1 MRKNP
6 LNLKV
11 PQHSGN
17 NIKHRAANCC
27 PSLISASNS
36 VISFTVYLCTE
47 HFYGD
52 LRDLTVTGLAAALN
66 VMQQHHTH
74 GNNFRYAF
82 FLYKWKWIFC
92 LLCHNL
98 G

>member
-1 MRKNP
+1 M
-6 LNLKV
+6 
-11 PQHSGN
+11 PQHFGN
-17 NIKHRAANCC
+17 DIKRRAANCC

-47 HFYGD
+47 NFYGD

-66 VMQQHHTH
+66 VMQQPHTH

-82 FLYKWKWIFC
+82 FVQVDMDF
-92 LLCHNL
+92 LLAL
-98 G
+98 S